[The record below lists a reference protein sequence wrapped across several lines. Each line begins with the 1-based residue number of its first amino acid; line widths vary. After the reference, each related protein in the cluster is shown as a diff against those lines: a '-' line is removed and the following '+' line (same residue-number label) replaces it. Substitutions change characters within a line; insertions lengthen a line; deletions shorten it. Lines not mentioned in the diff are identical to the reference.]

1 MRKITSNNAD
11 ASMFPGENC
20 TLAGRT
26 KSMPIIKA
34 MTKMSCDIDEVDKSS
49 KVLLERNWMHMS
61 FSALSLR
68 LYLLSKS
75 PQNNFDNPF
84 LKKLGMSFWAKA
96 ELPHLLVAEL
106 IQVCMHLHSVHVVIL
121 ALKLPLQYKSA
132 EEAAF

>member
-1 MRKITSNNAD
+1 
-11 ASMFPGENC
+11 
-20 TLAGRT
+20 
-26 KSMPIIKA
+26 
-34 MTKMSCDIDEVDKSS
+34 MSCDIDEIDKSS